1 MSRAIGIPVLVHDR
15 CLNCGANSCFVGTG
29 PAPTYRQ
36 LICDACEVSRGYA
49 SKELITFLEK
59 FVEEFGWPDQPI
71 ILRTGEV
78 HKPCSVGDDAAT
90 ATSTE
95 PKQKRKTKV
104 KATELFPSKYLRAA
118 DLKGKARKVKIQD
131 VSHETFKDNGQ
142 DVVKAVLH
150 LDDGTSMVCNKTNWG
165 MLAAISGEDDD
176 ANWVGV
182 EIELKAQ
189 KVSGPGGKIVDSIR
203 VYDAA

>member
-1 MSRAIGIPVLVHDR
+1 VHDR
-15 CLNCGANSCFVGTG
+15 CLNCGTNACFVGAG

-36 LICDACEVSRGYA
+36 LVCDACEGARGYA

-59 FVEEFGWPDQPI
+59 FIEQFGWPDQPI
-71 ILRTGEV
+71 VLRTGKV
-78 HKPCSVGDDAAT
+78 RKPCSVGVDAAT

-95 PKQKRKTKV
+95 PKPKTRRKTKV

-118 DLKGKARKVKIQD
+118 DLKGNPRKVKIAD
-131 VSHETFKDNGQ
+131 VSHETFKDNGV